1 MSHLNKPDSEHQ
13 IQVNLFVGVSQKRRR
28 DFTVLLQDQVE
39 LRDVFFKN
47 KAKDKGNNVMKKIN
61 FLKQKLPLFQLK
73 QALPTSFLSL
83 QQQTAKTS
91 PHAFIWW
98 MIKGCCQRQ
107 SADPG
112 LVKIFAD
119 GLGGLVQ
126 RESRSLPV
134 LRFGA
139 RNKDTCFFLQS
150 QLLRLGTWT

>member
-91 PHAFIWW
+91 PHAFI
-98 MIKGCCQRQ
+98 
-107 SADPG
+107 
-112 LVKIFAD
+112 
-119 GLGGLVQ
+119 
-126 RESRSLPV
+126 
-134 LRFGA
+134 
-139 RNKDTCFFLQS
+139 
-150 QLLRLGTWT
+150 